1 VGPRTLVLAGQYHAG
16 CAAFRAAIDQCLA
29 AIATKHR
36 APLRARMTHEFQTFE
51 NVSILAA

>member
-1 VGPRTLVLAGQYHAG
+1 VRGAVLAGHYHAG

-36 APLRARMTHEFQTFE
+36 TPLRTLMPHEFQTFE

>member
-1 VGPRTLVLAGQYHAG
+1 VRGAVLAGHNHAAG
-16 CAAFRAAIDQCLA
+16 VAFRAAIDQCLA

-36 APLRARMTHEFQTFE
+36 APLRTRMPHEFQTFE